1 MLAII
6 ALPLSVQVQC
16 KVVHLVPVCLGVEVS
31 ASLTN
36 HNREAVAIVAIG
48 AAAVALLVEVAKGLA
63 QPGE

>member
-1 MLAII
+1 MLTII

-16 KVVHLVPVCLGVEVS
+16 KVIHLVLVCLGVEVG

-36 HNREAVAIVAIG
+36 DNREPVTVVAVG

-63 QPGE
+63 